1 MRFSYVSR
9 DGQRRLVAALAS
21 LVAAVRARV
30 LDRGT
35 CATFSPTAVLLLL
48 LVASLLD
55 TFLVL
60 NTCGAMSSAGHMQL
74 CWLLACA
81 GASTS

>member
-1 MRFSYVSR
+1 MFRAMANAGWSRRSRRSWRRCEHVSST
-9 DGQRRLVAALAS
+9 V
-21 LVAAVRARV
+21 VRV
-30 LDRGT
+30 
-35 CATFSPTAVLLLL
+35 TFSPTAVLLLL

>member
-1 MRFSYVSR
+1 MFRAMANAGWSRRSRRSWRRCEHVSST
-9 DGQRRLVAALAS
+9 V
-21 LVAAVRARV
+21 VR
-30 LDRGT
+30 
-35 CATFSPTAVLLLL
+35 ATFSPTAVLLLL
-48 LVASLLD
+48 LVASLLG

>member
-1 MRFSYVSR
+1 
-9 DGQRRLVAALAS
+9 L
-21 LVAAVRARV
+21 
-30 LDRGT
+30 
-35 CATFSPTAVLLLL
+35 PTAGLLLL

-55 TFLVL
+55 TFIVL
-60 NTCGAMSSAGHMQL
+60 NKCGAMSIADPMQL

>member
-1 MRFSYVSR
+1 MFRAMANAGWSRRSRRSWRRCEHVSST
-9 DGQRRLVAALAS
+9 V
-21 LVAAVRARV
+21 VRAP
-30 LDRGT
+30 
-35 CATFSPTAVLLLL
+35 FSPTAVLLLL

-60 NTCGAMSSAGHMQL
+60 KTCDTMSSAGHMQL